1 MPRNAKKQLL
11 SLSPLLTEAARPE
24 TFNVVSARDTQEFEQ
39 RMRAGIPFPANSRTY
54 KYRLL
59 DCGLAQTPFNAPILS
74 LAIRSAGAIIAC
86 HGHSRLATEVLHEGE
101 DSAHVGFTTIVS
113 GEMNV
118 VESNATTMG
127 TAEQGLVIRLR
138 HQTRML
144 TSEESARTHVSINLK
159 EMETALEHMLD
170 ARLRQPLEF
179 RTELDWSRGLAASLK
194 WQLAFLIREFE
205 RPDGVAGNAVALA
218 SLTDFLITLALRGAP
233 NNYSDQLLAG
243 TATVLPGYVLR
254 AEEFMRTHC
263 ATPLR
268 VADIA
273 AAAGCSIR
281 TLNAVFQRFRGQVP
295 LAALQAI
302 RLEQVHA
309 ELSRA
314 SDDVAIS
321 LVARRHGFTNAARF
335 NLAFG
340 RRFGETPRDVLRRR
354 FRI

>member
-1 MPRNAKKQLL
+1 MPRNAKKQPL
-11 SLSPLLTEAARPE
+11 SLSPLPTEAARPE
-24 TFNVVSARDTQEFEQ
+24 TFNVVTARGAEEFEHK
-39 RMRAGIPFPANSRTY
+39 MRAGPPFPAKSRTY
-54 KYRLL
+54 RYRLL
-59 DCGLAQTPFNAPILS
+59 DPALAQTRFNTPILS

-86 HGHSRLATEVLHEGE
+86 HGYSRLPTEVLHEGE
-101 DSAHVGFTTIVS
+101 DSTYIGFTTVLS
-113 GEMNV
+113 GEMDV
-118 VESNATTMG
+118 VDGKATTRG
-127 TAEQGLVIRLR
+127 SAAQGLVIRLR

-144 TSEESARTHVSINLK
+144 TNEDSARTHVSINLK

-179 RTELDWSRGLAASLK
+179 RTQMEWSQGLAASLK
-194 WQLAFLIREFE
+194 WQLAFLIQEFE

-243 TATVLPGYVLR
+243 TATVMPGYVHR

-302 RLEQVHA
+302 RLEQVNA

-314 SDDVAIS
+314 SDDVTIG
-321 LVARRHGFTNAARF
+321 LVARRYGFTNASRF

-354 FRI
+354 FRV